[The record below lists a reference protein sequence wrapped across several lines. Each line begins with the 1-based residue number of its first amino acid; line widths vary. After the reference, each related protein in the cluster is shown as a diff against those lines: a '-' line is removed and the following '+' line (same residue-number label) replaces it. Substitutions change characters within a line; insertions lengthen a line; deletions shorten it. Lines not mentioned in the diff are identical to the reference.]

1 MPASSTPSPAARSGL
16 AVATLLLP
24 VDPVHLVRRAVQPL
38 LEQLAA
44 ALELAADAVDRRDP
58 ELAELAQVEARA
70 IALARP
76 REALAAARDSI
87 RLTLRPHRHRQR
99 VARYAEIVAAL
110 ELAVNNVR
118 VMARGVGRALALED
132 ATPPQLAT
140 ALRSLA
146 EAVRALEAEDPDAAR
161 RAALHA
167 AEDANAVLEE
177 TGNMSALHIVG
188 QLRSTAVD
196 LMRAAGVEHAEAVS
210 GVRGS
215 TAGGV

>member
-1 MPASSTPSPAARSGL
+1 M
-16 AVATLLLP
+16 
-24 VDPVHLVRRAVQPL
+24 
-38 LEQLAA
+38 
-44 ALELAADAVDRRDP
+44 
-58 ELAELAQVEARA
+58 
-70 IALARP
+70 
-76 REALAAARDSI
+76 
-87 RLTLRPHRHRQR
+87 
-99 VARYAEIVAAL
+99 ARYAEIVAAL

-146 EAVRALEAEDPDAAR
+146 EAVRALEAEDPDTAR

-215 TAGGV
+215 TAGG